1 MYSRDISKKVL
12 AGRMT
17 RSRQGK
23 FCGGQPPLG
32 LMRDPDDRGHLILDP
47 ETAPVIRKI
56 YDMALDGWGCMRIAK
71 QLMDDKV
78 PITRVKSN
86 TECDVNYYAWGG
98 ARISHILRNP
108 FYKAH
113 IWSAGHIR
121 KGFAPTPMT
130 LSPVRTGKSLRIAMK
145 QSFPRK
151 NGSRCSQSLTADLPL

>member
-1 MYSRDISKKVL
+1 M
-12 AGRMT
+12 
-17 RSRQGK
+17 
-23 FCGGQPPLG
+23 
-32 LMRDPDDRGHLILDP
+32 
-47 ETAPVIRKI
+47 IRKI

-108 FYKAH
+108 FYKGAH
-113 IWSAGHIR
+113 LVCRTHQKGIR
-121 KGFAPTPMT
+121 SNTYDII
-130 LSPVRTGKSLRIAMK
+130 PVRTGKSLRIAMK